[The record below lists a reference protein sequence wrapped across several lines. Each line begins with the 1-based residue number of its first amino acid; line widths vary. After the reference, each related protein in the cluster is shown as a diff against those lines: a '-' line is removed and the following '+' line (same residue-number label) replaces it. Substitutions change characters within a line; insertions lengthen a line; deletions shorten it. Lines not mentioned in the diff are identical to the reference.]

1 MLADNYEDRLII
13 SEIKAMLLPYEEQIM
28 SLKDFTIDQET
39 SHESMTNL
47 LIKEWNLNYI
57 K

>member
-47 LIKEWNLNYI
+47 LIKE
-57 K
+57 